1 MGLGRGYDQVMAPQP
16 APNLEDFTSRE
27 LLINR
32 ELSWLEFNARVLEE
46 ARDPSVPLLERLK
59 FHCIFSSNLDEFYM
73 VRVAGLRQQEQ
84 ASIVEPAADG
94 MTTQA
99 QLEAI
104 AVRAHELV
112 ETQYTDFRKQIVSG
126 LKAAGIELLRPKHLK
141 PDEQAFVS
149 KYFHEEVFPV
159 LTPLAVDPG
168 HPFPH
173 LANRSLNCA
182 ITLKKRKR
190 AQPAGILG
198 LVQVPSVLPRLLQ
211 LPGPGPR
218 RLLLLEDV
226 IAMHVA
232 ELFPDSAPTQCHPFR
247 VTRDSDIDVD
257 EDEAVDLLQAIQ
269 KELKRRDRG
278 IAVRLE
284 VAHDADLVV
293 VESLCAAVKMSP
305 RDVFRVAG
313 PLNLPDFMQVVAS
326 DERKELHDEPFQPQ
340 FEPRLAGSD
349 STLDVVRA
357 GDVLLHHPYDSFQ
370 PVIEFIEDAASDPGV
385 LAIKQTLYRTGA
397 DSPIVKA
404 LQKAAENGKQ
414 VTALVELRAR
424 FDEASNIRWAQKLE
438 ETGVHVVYGVLGLKT
453 HCKAALVVRREATGL
468 RRYVH
473 LSTGNYNPTTAR
485 LYTDCSLL
493 SADPA
498 LGEDV
503 GALFNFL
510 TANSLPVQ
518 WKKLAIAPLRL
529 RDRVIELIER
539 EATFGAR
546 GRIVAKLNALVD
558 PTVIQA
564 LYKASA
570 VGVQIDLLVRGICCL
585 RPGVKGVSE
594 RIRVLKVVDRFLEHS
609 RVLYFENGG
618 KAEVYLSSADWMPRN
633 FQRRVEVLFP
643 IEAADLRERLVHEVL
658 GVALADNCKASV
670 LGPDRQYQRVQPKP
684 GEPLLR
690 SQQRFLEIAKT
701 RAAGGDVASLRVPL
715 PATARALMMPR
726 PPRASISAPL
736 SAGAP
741 GPAAPPPP
749 SAVVTATVPAP
760 VSEPPVVAP
769 APPLALKN

>member
-1 MGLGRGYDQVMAPQP
+1 MAPQQ
-16 APNLEDFTSRE
+16 APSLEELASRE

-84 ASIVEPAADG
+84 ATIVEPSSDG

-104 AVRAHELV
+104 AARTHDLV
-112 ETQYTDFRKQIVSG
+112 ETQYTDFRKQIVPG

-149 KYFHEEVFPV
+149 KYFHDEVFPV

-198 LVQVPSVLPRLLQ
+198 IVQVPSVLPRLLQ

-278 IAVRLE
+278 VAVRLE
-284 VAHDADLVV
+284 VAQDADLLV
-293 VESLCAAVKMSP
+293 VESLCAAVRMSP

-326 DERKELHDEPFQPQ
+326 DERKELHDEPFAPQ
-340 FEPRLAGSD
+340 FEPRLAGND
-349 STLDVVRA
+349 STFDVVRA

-370 PVIEFIEDAASDPGV
+370 AVTEFIEDAASDPGV
-385 LAIKQTLYRTGA
+385 LAIKQTLYRTGS

-453 HCKAALVVRREATGL
+453 HCKAALVVRREPSGL

-510 TANSLPVQ
+510 TANSLPAQ
-518 WKKLAIAPLRL
+518 WKKLSIAPLKL

-539 EATFGAR
+539 EASFGAR
-546 GRIVAKLNALVD
+546 GRLVAKLNALVD

-564 LYKASA
+564 LYKASVA
-570 VGVQIDLLVRGICCL
+570 GVQIDLLVRGICCL
-585 RPGVKGVSE
+585 RPGIKGVSE
-594 RIRVLKVVDRFLEHS
+594 RIRVIKVVDRFLEHS
-609 RVLYFENGG
+609 RVFYFENGG
-618 KAEVYLSSADWMPRN
+618 KPEVYLSSADWMPRN

-643 IEAADLRERLVHEVL
+643 IEAPELRERLMHEVL

-670 LGPDRQYQRVQPKP
+670 LGPDGQYQRVQPRP
-684 GEPLLR
+684 GEALLR
-690 SQQRFLEIAKT
+690 SQQRFLEIARV
-701 RAAGGDVASLRVPL
+701 RAAGGDVGPLRVPL
-715 PATARALMMPR
+715 PGVASRGSLQPR
-726 PPRASISAPL
+726 PPRVSTSAPIPMSPSPPAGQ
-736 SAGAP
+736 SA
-741 GPAAPPPP
+741 PAVATVQALPEP
-749 SAVVTATVPAP
+749 AVVPP
-760 VSEPPVVAP
+760 LPPVT
-769 APPLALKN
+769 LKN

>member
-1 MGLGRGYDQVMAPQP
+1 MVAQP
-16 APNLEDFTSRE
+16 PSLEELASRE

-73 VRVAGLRQQEQ
+73 VRVAGLRQQEL
-84 ASIVEPAADG
+84 ATIVEPSADG

-104 AVRAHELV
+104 AARTHDLV
-112 ETQYTDFRKQIVSG
+112 ETQYTDFRKQIVPG

-141 PDEQAFVS
+141 PEEQAFVS
-149 KYFHEEVFPV
+149 KYFHDEVFPV

-198 LVQVPSVLPRLLQ
+198 IVQVPSVLPRLLQ
-211 LPGPGPR
+211 LPGPGAR

-278 IAVRLE
+278 VAVRLE
-284 VAHDADLVV
+284 VAHDADLLV
-293 VESLCAAVKMSP
+293 VESLCAAVRMSP

-313 PLNLPDFMQVVAS
+313 PLNLPDFMQVTS
-326 DERKELHDEPFQPQ
+326 DERKELHDEPFAPQ
-340 FEPRLAGSD
+340 FEPRLAGND
-349 STLDVVRA
+349 STFDIVRA

-385 LAIKQTLYRTGA
+385 LAIKQTLYRTGS

-453 HCKAALVVRREATGL
+453 HCKAALVVRREPTGL

-510 TANSLPVQ
+510 TANSLPAQ
-518 WKKLAIAPLRL
+518 WKKLAIAPLKL

-539 EATFGAR
+539 EASFGPR
-546 GRIVAKLNALVD
+546 GRLVCKLNALVD
-558 PTVIQA
+558 STVIHA
-564 LYKASA
+564 LYKASTA
-570 VGVQIDLLVRGICCL
+570 GVQIDLLVRGICCL

-594 RIRVLKVVDRFLEHS
+594 RIRVIKVVDRFLEHP

-618 KAEVYLSSADWMPRN
+618 KPEVYLSSADWMPRN

-643 IEAADLRERLVHEVL
+643 IEAPELRERLMHEVL

-670 LGPDRQYQRVQPKP
+670 LGPDGQYQRVQPRP
-684 GEPLLR
+684 GEALLR
-690 SQQRFLEIAKT
+690 SQQRFLEIARV
-701 RAAGGDVASLRVPL
+701 RAAGGDVTSLRMPL
-715 PATARALMMPR
+715 PGVAGRTALQAR
-726 PPRASISAPL
+726 PPRLSTSAPIPP
-736 SAGAP
+736 SAGAVP
-741 GPAAPPPP
+741 AGPAAPTPPT
-749 SAVVTATVPAP
+749 TAAPVGPALPEAPTVPP
-760 VSEPPVVAP
+760 QPSIT
-769 APPLALKN
+769 LKN